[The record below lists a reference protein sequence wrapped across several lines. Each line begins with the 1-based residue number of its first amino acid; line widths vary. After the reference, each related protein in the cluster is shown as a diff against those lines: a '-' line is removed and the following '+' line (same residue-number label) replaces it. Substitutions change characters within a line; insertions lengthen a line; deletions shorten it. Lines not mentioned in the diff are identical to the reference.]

1 MKKSSYSKS
10 DKNKTSSINLLLS
23 LLAIVTIYFN
33 TKANDPFNTPKLIAA
48 VLGSAWVFGYVI
60 QNFQKIKVKKNT
72 SHFYLLIMIF
82 IFVISQFVAL
92 LNTDIFKVGL
102 IGETQRRNGFLFY
115 LAMAVIL
122 LYAATIINFDNIFQL
137 LSGTLLIGLV
147 LVSYGSLQILGRDFV
162 KWNNPHNSMLGT
174 LGNPN
179 FASALI
185 ALIVLIALFLIV
197 YGSLNAIYKLISII
211 IIILGFNA
219 IYQSNSRQGFFV
231 IAIGILLFAS
241 ILAITKNKIF
251 GVVVPMFSLIS
262 ITLGIFGMLQKGPL
276 AYYLYKDSVS
286 VRGFYWKAA
295 VNMFESAPL
304 TGVGLDAYGSYFKE
318 FRDPQYSLRYGY
330 ELTSSNAHNTFL
342 QMFATGGFMVGAT
355 YCLLLIII
363 LFMGIKNVNKSNGTK
378 QKVSIALLSIWIAY
392 QAQSLISI
400 DNVGISIWGWVLGGA
415 IIGLHQSQAKEES
428 KNMNNFD
435 KDINLS
441 RIIISSLF
449 LIPGVFVSVLLH
461 RQEADLWVA
470 KAAILQNPKNQELA
484 LLNAQKVLDNSLGD
498 PFYKFESAQIFYE
511 FGRTAIA
518 EQQIGELYTSDP
530 KNLYYLDWLVRN
542 DIRKGEYLGAL
553 DKALQIEKYD
563 PWNAKNMLLIGE
575 LYKKLGRS
583 IDMEN
588 MRIKINTFAPNTE
601 IAIQA
606 NQILI

>member
-1 MKKSSYSKS
+1 MRIQK
-10 DKNKTSSINLLLS
+10 
-23 LLAIVTIYFN
+23 
-33 TKANDPFNTPKLIAA
+33 
-48 VLGSAWVFGYVI
+48 GST
-60 QNFQKIKVKKNT
+60 Q
-72 SHFYLLIMIF
+72 FYLLGVILL
-82 IFVISQFVAL
+82 FVISQFVAL
-92 LNTDIFKVGL
+92 FNTNLFILGL
-102 IGETQRRNGFLFY
+102 LGETQRRNGILFY
-115 LAMAVIL
+115 LTMMVIL
-122 LYAATIINFDNIFQL
+122 LYAAMVINFDNIFQL
-137 LSGTLLIGLV
+137 LSRTLLIGLV
-147 LVSYGSLQILGRDFV
+147 LVSYGSLQILGKDFV

-179 FASALI
+179 FASSLLALI
-185 ALIVLIALFLIV
+185 FLIALFLLI
-197 YGSLNAIYKLISII
+197 YGSLHPIYKLISII

-231 IAIGILLFAS
+231 ISLGILLFAA
-241 ILAITKNKIF
+241 ILAIKKNKII
-251 GVVVPMFSLIS
+251 GVLVSAISLTI

-276 AYYLYKDSVS
+276 AYLLYKDSVS

-304 TGVGLDAYGSYFKE
+304 TGVGLDSYGSYFKE

-330 ELTSSNAHNTFL
+330 ELTSSNAHNVFL

-355 YCLLLIII
+355 YCLLLALI
-363 LFMGIKNVNKSNGTK
+363 LFIGFKNVNKYDGNN
-378 QKVSIALLSIWIAY
+378 QKVSIALLSIWIAF

-400 DNVGISIWGWVLGGA
+400 DNIAISIWGWVLGGA
-415 IIGLHQSQAKEES
+415 IIGINQSQAKEELQ
-428 KNMNNFD
+428 NMNNFD

-449 LIPGVFVSVLLH
+449 LIPSIFVSVLLH

-470 KAAILQNPKNQELA
+470 KSAILQNPINQELA
-484 LLNAQKVLDNSLGD
+484 RLNAQKVLDNPLAD

-511 FGRTAIA
+511 LGRTTIG
-518 EQQIGELYTSDP
+518 EQQIGKLLDSDP
-530 KNLYYLDWLVRN
+530 RNLLYLDWLLRI
-542 DIRKGEYLGAL
+542 DIRDGEYSRAL
-553 DKALQIEKYD
+553 DRALQIENYD

-583 IDMEN
+583 IDMEK